1 MKEYTCTL
9 INLPDREPLIDL
21 HAVGTPADFYELF
34 TEALESQDIFDDED
48 DWDIL
53 FTPEDDEDEI
63 VYNSLEELEDDFPRS
78 FYSVYKNDYNEY
90 LASFASREEAI
101 EYVVWKVNDRENDSY
116 IRRNLDI
123 NSTYDDYDIVF
134 ETEEGFDDE

>member
-9 INLPDREPLIDL
+9 INLPDRELLIDL

-34 TEALESQDIFDDED
+34 TEALEGQDIFDDED
-48 DWDIL
+48 DWDID
-53 FTPEDDEDEI
+53 FIPDGDEI

-78 FYSVYKNDYNEY
+78 VYSVYRDGYNEY
-90 LASFASREEAI
+90 IASFSDREEAI
-101 EYVVWKVNDRENDSY
+101 EYIVWKINDKENEDF
-116 IRRNLDI
+116 IRRNLDA
-123 NSTYDDYDIVF
+123 NSTYGDWDIVF

>member
-34 TEALESQDIFDDED
+34 SEALEGQDIFDDED
-48 DWDIL
+48 DWDID
-53 FTPEDDEDEI
+53 FIPDGDEI
-63 VYNSLEELEDDFPRS
+63 VYGSLEELEDDFPRS
-78 FYSVYKNDYNEY
+78 VYSVYRDGYNEY
-90 LASFASREEAI
+90 IASFSDREEAI
-101 EYVVWKVNDRENDSY
+101 EYIVWKINDKENEDF
-116 IRRNLDI
+116 IRRNLDA
-123 NSTYDDYDIVF
+123 NSTYGDWDIVF

>member
-9 INLPDREPLIDL
+9 IGSPDVEPLIDL

-34 TEALESQDIFDDED
+34 SEALEGQDIFDDED
-48 DWDIL
+48 DWDID
-53 FTPEDDEDEI
+53 FIPDEDEI

-78 FYSVYKNDYNEY
+78 VYSVYRDGYNEY
-90 LASFASREEAI
+90 IASFLDREEAI
-101 EYVVWKVNDRENDSY
+101 EYIVWKINDKENENF
-116 IRRNLDI
+116 IRKNLDA
-123 NSTYDDYDIVF
+123 NSTYGDWDIVF

>member
-34 TEALESQDIFDDED
+34 TEALEGQDIFDDED
-48 DWDIL
+48 DWDID
-53 FTPEDDEDEI
+53 FIPDGDEI
-63 VYNSLEELEDDFPRS
+63 VYGSLEELENDFPRS
-78 FYSVYKNDYNEY
+78 VYSVYRDGYNEY
-90 LASFASREEAI
+90 IASFSDREEAI
-101 EYVVWKVNDRENDSY
+101 EYIVWKINDKENENF
-116 IRRNLDI
+116 IRRNLDA
-123 NSTYDDYDIVF
+123 NSTYGDWDIVF

>member
-34 TEALESQDIFDDED
+34 SEALEGQDIFDDED
-48 DWDIL
+48 DWDID
-53 FTPEDDEDEI
+53 FSPDGDEI

-78 FYSVYKNDYNEY
+78 VYSVYRDGYNEY
-90 LASFASREEAI
+90 IASFSDREEAI
-101 EYVVWKVNDRENDSY
+101 EYIVWKINDKENEDF
-116 IRRNLDI
+116 IRRNLDV
-123 NSTYDDYDIVF
+123 NSFYNDWSIVF

>member
-9 INLPDREPLIDL
+9 INLPEKEPLIDL
-21 HAVGTPADFYELF
+21 HAVETPVDFYELF
-34 TEALESQDIFDDED
+34 TEALEDQDIFNDED

-78 FYSVYKNDYNEY
+78 FYSVYKDDYNEY

-101 EYVVWKVNDRENDSY
+101 EYTVWKINDRENDSY
-116 IRRNLDI
+116 IRRNLYL
-123 NSTYDDYDIVF
+123 NNTYDDYDIVF
-134 ETEEGFDDE
+134 ETEESFDED

>member
-9 INLPDREPLIDL
+9 INLPDREPLRDL

-34 TEALESQDIFDDED
+34 SEALEGQDIFDDED
-48 DWDIL
+48 DWDID
-53 FTPEDDEDEI
+53 FTPDGDEI

-78 FYSVYKNDYNEY
+78 VYSVYRDGYNEY
-90 LASFASREEAI
+90 IASFLDREEAI
-101 EYVVWKVNDRENDSY
+101 EYIVWKINDKENENF
-116 IRRNLDI
+116 IRRNLDA
-123 NSTYDDYDIVF
+123 NSTYGDWDIVF

>member
-34 TEALESQDIFDDED
+34 TESLEGQDIFDDED
-48 DWDIL
+48 DWDID
-53 FTPEDDEDEI
+53 FSPDGDEI
-63 VYNSLEELEDDFPRS
+63 IYDSLEELEGDFPRS
-78 FYSVYKNDYNEY
+78 VYSVYRNECTEY
-90 LASFASREEAI
+90 IASFSDREEAI
-101 EYVVWKVNDRENDSY
+101 EYIVWKINNRAKDDF

-123 NSTYDDYDIVF
+123 NNFYNDWDIVF
-134 ETEEGFDDE
+134 ETKEGFDDE

>member
-34 TEALESQDIFDDED
+34 TEALEGQDIFDDED
-48 DWDIL
+48 DWDID
-53 FTPEDDEDEI
+53 FIPDGDEI
-63 VYNSLEELEDDFPRS
+63 VYGSLEELEDDFPRS
-78 FYSVYKNDYNEY
+78 VYSVYRDGYNEY
-90 LASFASREEAI
+90 IASFSDREEAI
-101 EYVVWKVNDRENDSY
+101 EYIVWKINDKENEDF
-116 IRRNLDI
+116 IRRNLDA
-123 NSTYDDYDIVF
+123 NSTYGDWDIVF

>member
-34 TEALESQDIFDDED
+34 SEALEGQDIFDDED
-48 DWDIL
+48 DWDID
-53 FTPEDDEDEI
+53 FIPDEDEI
-63 VYNSLEELEDDFPRS
+63 VYDSLEELEDDFPRS
-78 FYSVYKNDYNEY
+78 VYSIYRDVYNEY
-90 LASFASREEAI
+90 IASFSDREEAI
-101 EYVVWKVNDRENDSY
+101 EYIVWKINDKENENF
-116 IRRNLDI
+116 IRRNLDV
-123 NSTYDDYDIVF
+123 NSTYGDWDIVF

>member
-34 TEALESQDIFDDED
+34 SEALEGQDIFDDED
-48 DWDIL
+48 GWDID
-53 FTPEDDEDEI
+53 FTPDGDEI

-78 FYSVYKNDYNEY
+78 VYSVYRDGYNEY
-90 LASFASREEAI
+90 IASFSDREEAI
-101 EYVVWKVNDRENDSY
+101 EYIIWKINDKENEDF
-116 IRRNLDI
+116 IRRYLDA
-123 NSTYDDYDIVF
+123 NSTYGDWDIVF

>member
-9 INLPDREPLIDL
+9 INSLDREPLIDL

-34 TEALESQDIFDDED
+34 SEALEGQDIFDDED
-48 DWDIL
+48 DWDID
-53 FTPEDDEDEI
+53 FIPDGDEI

-78 FYSVYKNDYNEY
+78 VYSVYRDGYNEY
-90 LASFASREEAI
+90 IASFLDREEAI
-101 EYVVWKVNDRENDSY
+101 EYIVWKINDKENENF
-116 IRRNLDI
+116 IRKNLDV
-123 NSTYDDYDIVF
+123 NSTYEDWDIVF

>member
-34 TEALESQDIFDDED
+34 TEALEGQDIFDDED
-48 DWDIL
+48 DWDID
-53 FTPEDDEDEI
+53 FIPDGDEI
-63 VYNSLEELEDDFPRS
+63 VYGSLEELEDDFPRS
-78 FYSVYKNDYNEY
+78 VYSVYRDGYNEY
-90 LASFASREEAI
+90 IASFSDREEAI
-101 EYVVWKVNDRENDSY
+101 EYIVWKINDKENENF
-116 IRRNLDI
+116 IRRNLDA
-123 NSTYDDYDIVF
+123 NSTYGDWDIVF